1 MDVILLFLKKILSAQ
16 VMNPLI
22 NMIKEEERMRV
33 KGQTLT
39 LRFRLKISLILTI
52 TVIAEQL
59 ERHYLNCSF
68 ILAQLISSTSMRRYM
83 YTLGIQLLLYV
94 KVCTFVSF
102 RNEWEQKPVLIPR
115 GMPHYND
122 GWFSKKELDRILRE
136 VSTYSNFISIVY
148 VRKYFDAEFILY
160 LESH

>member
-115 GMPHYND
+115 NMPHYND

>member
-1 MDVILLFLKKILSAQ
+1 
-16 VMNPLI
+16 
-22 NMIKEEERMRV
+22 
-33 KGQTLT
+33 
-39 LRFRLKISLILTI
+39 
-52 TVIAEQL
+52 
-59 ERHYLNCSF
+59 
-68 ILAQLISSTSMRRYM
+68 M

-115 GMPHYND
+115 NMPHYND

>member
-1 MDVILLFLKKILSAQ
+1 
-16 VMNPLI
+16 
-22 NMIKEEERMRV
+22 MRV

-39 LRFRLKISLILTI
+39 LTKGQTLALRFRLKISLILTI

-115 GMPHYND
+115 NMPHYND

>member
-1 MDVILLFLKKILSAQ
+1 MILLLFKEKILSAQ
-16 VMNPLI
+16 VMNPLT
-22 NMIKEEERMRV
+22 NMIKEEEERMRV

-39 LRFRLKISLILTI
+39 LRFRLKISLIPTI

-68 ILAQLISSTSMRRYM
+68 ILAQLISFTSMRRYM
-83 YTLGIQLLLYV
+83 YTLRIQLLLYV
-94 KVCTFVSF
+94 QVCTFVSF

-115 GMPHYND
+115 HMPHYND

-136 VSTYSNFISIVY
+136 VSTCSNSISVAY
-148 VRKYFDAEFILY
+148 VRKIF
-160 LESH
+160 

>member
-1 MDVILLFLKKILSAQ
+1 
-16 VMNPLI
+16 MNPLM
-22 NMIKEEERMRV
+22 NMTRKEEEGRTRV

-94 KVCTFVSF
+94 QVCTFVSF

-115 GMPHYND
+115 HMPHYND

-148 VRKYFDAEFILY
+148 VRKYFDAVFILY